1 LETEFE
7 MRNSRQ
13 TKSAESAANK
23 GKLLSRPTQQNNP
36 ALETGLRSLP
46 SADER
51 EVLLYV
57 PTGYKPEMPAPLALM
72 LHGAG
77 GNAQHGISYLQNFA
91 DEFGIIILATKSLYA
106 TWDVIAANEYGAD
119 VKFIDSALRQVFDQF
134 SVDYSRLA
142 VGGFSDGASYALS
155 LGIMNGELFSHIIAF
170 SPGFMAPAAQIG
182 KPHIYISH
190 GTHDGVLPIERCSRR
205 IVPQLEKAG
214 YDVIY
219 REFEGSYTIP
229 PGINREAVE
238 WFAQKTIK

>member
-1 LETEFE
+1 
-7 MRNSRQ
+7 MKNSRQ
-13 TKSAESAANK
+13 PQHAKNAAIE
-23 GKLLSRPTQQNNP
+23 GRLLARPTQQTNP

-77 GNAQHGISYLQNFA
+77 GNAQHGIGYLQNFA
-91 DEFGIIILATKSLYA
+91 DEFGIIILAAKSLYA

-119 VKFIDSALRQVFDQF
+119 VEFIDSALRQVFDRC
-134 SVDYSRLA
+134 SIDSSRLA

-155 LGIMNGELFSHIIAF
+155 LGIMNGDLFSHIIAF
-170 SPGFMAPAAQIG
+170 SPGFMAPTAQNG
-182 KPHIYISH
+182 TPRIYISH
-190 GTHDGVLPIERCSRR
+190 GTRDGVLPIERCSRR

-214 YDVIY
+214 YDVVY
-219 REFEGSYTIP
+219 REFEGAHTIP
-229 PGINREAVE
+229 PEINREAVE
-238 WFAQKTIK
+238 WFALKRL